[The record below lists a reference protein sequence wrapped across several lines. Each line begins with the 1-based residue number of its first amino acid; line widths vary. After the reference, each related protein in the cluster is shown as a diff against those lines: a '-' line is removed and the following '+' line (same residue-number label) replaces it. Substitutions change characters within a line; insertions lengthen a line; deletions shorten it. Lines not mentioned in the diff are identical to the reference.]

1 MDKENFGLQITDE
14 DIEWV
19 RTIMPD
25 IELDECRIQ
34 ILKNMNSVDIHAC
47 PGSGKTTILNQSILW
62 KRVVFWM
69 KNSTGWR
76 R

>member
-25 IELDECRIQ
+25 IEL
-34 ILKNMNSVDIHAC
+34 MNAEF
-47 PGSGKTTILNQSILW
+47 K
-62 KRVVFWM
+62 F
-69 KNSTGWR
+69 
-76 R
+76 

>member
-19 RTIMPD
+19 KSIMPD

-47 PGSGKTTILNQSILW
+47 PGSGKTTI
-62 KRVVFWM
+62 
-69 KNSTGWR
+69 
-76 R
+76 

>member
-25 IELDECRIQ
+25 IEEF
-34 ILKNMNSVDIHAC
+34 K
-47 PGSGKTTILNQSILW
+47 
-62 KRVVFWM
+62 F
-69 KNSTGWR
+69 
-76 R
+76 

>member
-25 IELDECRIQ
+25 IESVSYTHLD
-34 ILKNMNSVDIHAC
+34 VY
-47 PGSGKTTILNQSILW
+47 
-62 KRVVFWM
+62 KRQERKWC
-69 KNSTGWR
+69 
-76 R
+76 